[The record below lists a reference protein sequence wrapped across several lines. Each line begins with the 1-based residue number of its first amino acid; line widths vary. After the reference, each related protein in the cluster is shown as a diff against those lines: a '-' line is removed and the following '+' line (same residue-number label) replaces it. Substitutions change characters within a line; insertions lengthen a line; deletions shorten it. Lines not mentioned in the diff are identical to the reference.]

1 MSRSMFISDTFP
13 WHVTAHFLLS
23 YTDKHKMR
31 QNATLQFER
40 SRFVIQHNTFNTKV
54 DTPTS
59 FIFPKHLFETYNLW
73 SCPKIYELFSWCNG
87 QDVPLLNPKRNEKC
101 ILLSLCMR
109 NGTRRNLW
117 SVKGIIISKLWVC
130 MCSCLWMTLCVMQ
143 K

>member
-54 DTPTS
+54 DTPSS
-59 FIFPKHLFETYNLW
+59 FIFLETCLKFTICDHVPKFM
-73 SCPKIYELFSWCNG
+73 SCFHGVMDRMFPCLTQKEMKSAFC
-87 QDVPLLNPKRNEKC
+87 C
-101 ILLSLCMR
+101 H
-109 NGTRRNLW
+109 
-117 SVKGIIISKLWVC
+117 SV
-130 MCSCLWMTLCVMQ
+130 CVMALDAICDQ
-143 K
+143 SRESLYLSYECVCVRAYG

>member
-1 MSRSMFISDTFP
+1 MTDHVQREQDHLMLDRQMSRSMFISDTFP

-59 FIFPKHLFETYNLW
+59 FIFLKH
-73 SCPKIYELFSWCNG
+73 
-87 QDVPLLNPKRNEKC
+87 V
-101 ILLSLCMR
+101 
-109 NGTRRNLW
+109 
-117 SVKGIIISKLWVC
+117 
-130 MCSCLWMTLCVMQ
+130 
-143 K
+143 